1 MLPKLFD
8 GYSLKEWHDRA
19 LGDDRTAPDEGAR
32 CYLGRMYAKGIGVGK
47 DEAQAAHWFRLAAE
61 SGNAEAQRY
70 LAFALLNGRGVPLDE
85 AEGIR
90 RLRQAADAADVPAQR
105 QLGYHYAS
113 GIGLPT
119 NEQLAVHWFTLAARQ
134 GDRFAQYN
142 LAFALAN
149 GRGAER
155 SPLEALRWYR
165 LAAEQAMPEAQVAL
179 GQIYEHGVGVP
190 VDYEQSLFW
199 NRQAARKSNAEAC
212 NNLGWLYENGLG
224 VPQNLAEARH
234 WYEEAARQEFA
245 GAKQRLLNL
254 RERTASAGNVS
265 RVTMLPLHAPE
276 HSITEYLNAAF
287 ADFVGLEA
295 VRDEVFRQA
304 SYLQVQ
310 KMRASQG
317 LRIPNSPSRHLV
329 FIGNPGTGKTSI
341 ARIIAGLY
349 QRLGILKTDKVVET
363 DRAGL
368 VAPYVGQTAI
378 KTRAI
383 AESALGGVLFIDEAY
398 ALARSSEQD
407 FGREAIETLL
417 KMMED
422 HRDDLVVIVA
432 GYVNEMDHLIQ
443 ANPGL
448 ASRFNRYIRFPNY
461 TAPELL
467 AIFLNF
473 CKSHSYV
480 LDSSIHHGLELVFS
494 REIHVQQQ
502 KFSNA
507 RYARNLFEKVI
518 EAQAQRVF
526 ALPDASKAD
535 LQNIVSADVALALGE
550 PLPTGEGQ
558 SARYEV
564 AIKRLNDLVGLGR
577 VKRQVQRLSDFLR
590 VQRARSA
597 QGSKAPAGLS
607 HHLVF
612 TGNPGTGKTAVAR
625 ILADIYF
632 SLGVTLSNRLVE
644 VDRAGL
650 VAGYIGQ
657 SAIKTQEV
665 ITSALGG
672 ILFIDEAY
680 ALAHGDDERDF
691 GREVI
696 DTLLKSMEDHREELV
711 VIAAGYTE
719 PMTHFINSN
728 PGLRSRFNHY
738 IEFDDYPPEDLLGI
752 FEVFGRDASY
762 TLEASARTALLES
775 LNVQYAAGQTT
786 DNGRFVRNV
795 FQRCLELQ
803 ANRLASAGVS
813 VGADLNLLTTPDVDA
828 ALAEVLA
835 DRARLVG

>member
-8 GYSLKEWHDRA
+8 GHTLQELHGLA
-19 LGDDRTAPDEGAR
+19 VGDAQHAPDVGAQ
-32 CYLGRMYAKGIGVGK
+32 CYLGRLYAKGIGVAK
-47 DEAQAAHWFRLAAE
+47 DEAQAAYWFRLAADG
-61 SGNAEAQRY
+61 GNAEAQRN
-70 LAFALLNGRGVPLDE
+70 LAFALLNGRGLPKDE
-85 AEGIR
+85 VEGIR
-90 RLRQAADAADVPAQR
+90 RLRLAADAADVPAQR

-113 GIGLPT
+113 GIGLPQD
-119 NEQLAVHWFTLAARQ
+119 EALAVRWFGLAARK
-134 GDRFAQYN
+134 DDVFAQYN

-149 GRGAER
+149 GRGIAR
-155 SPLEALRWYR
+155 DPLEAIRWYQ
-165 LAAEQAMPEAQVAL
+165 LAADQGMPEAQVAL
-179 GQIYEHGVGVP
+179 GLIYEHGVGVP
-190 VDYEQSLFW
+190 VDYGKSVHW
-199 NRQAARKSNAEAC
+199 NRQAAKKANAEAC

-224 VPQNLAEARH
+224 VPQDLSQARH

-245 GAKQRLLNL
+245 GAKQRLLRL
-254 RERTASAGNVS
+254 RERTAEPGQDAIAPLSP
-265 RVTMLPLHAPE
+265 LPDEEA
-276 HSITEYLNAAF
+276 SITAYLNAAF
-287 ADFVGLEA
+287 AGFVGLEA

-310 KMRASQG
+310 KMRANQG
-317 LRIPNSPSRHLV
+317 LRVPKSPSRHLV

-368 VAPYVGQTAI
+368 VAPYVGQTAL
-378 KTRAI
+378 KTRAV

-398 ALARSSEQD
+398 ALARTSEQD

-432 GYVNEMDHLIQ
+432 GYVTEMDHLIQ

-448 ASRFNRYIRFPNY
+448 ASRFNRYIRFPDY

-473 CKSHSYV
+473 CASHSYV
-480 LDSSIHHGLELVFS
+480 LDSTTHQGLQLVFS
-494 REIHVQQQ
+494 REIHIQRQ

-507 RYARNLFEKVI
+507 RYVRNLFEKVI

-526 ALPDASKAD
+526 ALPNASKAD
-535 LQNIVSADVALALGE
+535 LQNIVPADVAMGLGE

-564 AIKRLNDLVGLGR
+564 AIKRLNDLVGLER

-597 QGSKAPAGLS
+597 QGSKLPSGLS

-625 ILADIYF
+625 ILADVYF

-644 VDRAGL
+644 VDRSGL

-657 SAIKTQEV
+657 SALKTQEV
-665 ITSALGG
+665 VASALGG

-680 ALAHGDDERDF
+680 ALAQGDDGRDF
-691 GREVI
+691 GHEVI
-696 DTLLKSMEDHREELV
+696 DTLLKAMEDHREELV
-711 VIAAGYTE
+711 VIVAGYTR
-719 PMTHFINSN
+719 PMTQFINSN

-738 IEFDDYPPEDLLGI
+738 IEFDDYPPDDLLGI
-752 FEVFGRDASY
+752 FEAFGRDASY
-762 TLEASARTALLES
+762 TLAPAARSFLQQRLHTH
-775 LNVQYAAGQTT
+775 YAAGQTK

-803 ANRLASAGVS
+803 ANRLAGAGVTA
-813 VGADLNLLTTPDVDA
+813 GADLNLLTTPDVEA
-828 ALAEVLA
+828 ALAEVLS
-835 DRARLVG
+835 DWSRP

>member
-1 MLPKLFD
+1 MFPKLFD
-8 GYSLKEWHDRA
+8 GYTLQELHDRA
-19 LGDDRTAPDEGAR
+19 VGDAHHAPDVGAQ
-32 CYLGRMYAKGIGVGK
+32 CHLGRLYAKGIGVGK
-47 DEAQAAHWFRLAAE
+47 DEAQAAHWFRLAADG
-61 SGNAEAQRY
+61 GNAEAQRN
-70 LAFALLNGRGVPLDE
+70 LAFALLNGRGVGKDE
-85 AEGIR
+85 VEGIR
-90 RLRQAADAADVPAQR
+90 RLRLAADAADVPAQR

-113 GIGLPT
+113 GIGLPQD
-119 NEQLAVHWFTLAARQ
+119 EALAVHWFALAARH
-134 GDRFAQYN
+134 DDVFAQYN

-155 SPLEALRWYR
+155 DPLAAIRWYQ
-165 LAAEQAMPEAQVAL
+165 LAAEQGMPEAQVAL
-179 GQIYEHGVGVP
+179 GVIYEHGVGVP
-190 VDYEQSLFW
+190 VDYAKSVHW
-199 NRQAARKSNAEAC
+199 NRLAAKKANAEAC

-224 VPQNLAEARH
+224 VAQDLNEAKH

-245 GAKQRLLNL
+245 GAKQRLQKL
-254 RERTASAGNVS
+254 RERTASSGHVARAGL
-265 RVTMLPLHAPE
+265 LPLHAPE
-276 HSITEYLNAAF
+276 QSITEYLNAAF
-287 ADFVGLEA
+287 AGFVGLEA

-368 VAPYVGQTAI
+368 VAPYVGQTAL
-378 KTRAI
+378 KTRAV

-432 GYVNEMDHLIQ
+432 GYVTEMDHLIQ

-448 ASRFNRYIRFPNY
+448 ASRFNRYIRFPDY

-473 CKSHSYV
+473 CTAHSYL
-480 LDSSIHHGLELVFS
+480 LDSTTHQGLQLVFS
-494 REIHVQQQ
+494 REIHIQRQ

-507 RYARNLFEKVI
+507 RYVRNLFEKVI

-526 ALPDASKAD
+526 ALPDATKAD
-535 LQNIVSADVALALGE
+535 LQNILPADVAMGLGE

-564 AIKRLNDLVGLGR
+564 AIKRLNDLVGLER

-597 QGSKAPAGLS
+597 QGSKLPTGLS

-632 SLGVTLSNRLVE
+632 SLGVTMSNRLVE

-665 ITSALGG
+665 VASALGG

-680 ALAHGDDERDF
+680 ALAQGDDGRDF
-691 GREVI
+691 GHEVI
-696 DTLLKSMEDHREELV
+696 DTLLKAMEDHREELV
-711 VIAAGYTE
+711 VIAAGYTG

-738 IEFDDYPPEDLLGI
+738 IEFDDYPPADLLAI
-752 FEVFGRDASY
+752 FEVFGRDAGY
-762 TLEASARTALLES
+762 TLEPSARSFLQDS
-775 LNVQYAAGQTT
+775 LGTHYAAGQTT

-803 ANRLASAGVS
+803 ANRLASAGVTA
-813 VGADLNLLTTPDVDA
+813 GAELNLLTTPDIDA

-835 DRARLVG
+835 DRARLAG

>member
-1 MLPKLFD
+1 MIPKLFD
-8 GYSLKEWHDRA
+8 GHTLQELHGLA
-19 LGDDRTAPDEGAR
+19 VGDAQHAPDVGAQ
-32 CYLGRMYAKGIGVGK
+32 CYLGRLYAKGIGVAK
-47 DEAQAAHWFRLAAE
+47 DEAQAAYWFRLAADG
-61 SGNAEAQRY
+61 GNAEAQRN
-70 LAFALLNGRGVPLDE
+70 LAFALLNGRGLPKDE

-90 RLRQAADAADVPAQR
+90 RLRLAADDADVPAQR

-113 GIGLPT
+113 GIGLPQD
-119 NEQLAVHWFTLAARQ
+119 EALAVRWFGLAARK
-134 GDRFAQYN
+134 DDVFAQYN

-149 GRGAER
+149 GRGIAR
-155 SPLEALRWYR
+155 DPLEAIRWYQ
-165 LAAEQAMPEAQVAL
+165 LAADQGMPEAQVAL
-179 GQIYEHGVGVP
+179 GLIYEHGVGVP
-190 VDYEQSLFW
+190 VDYGKSVHW
-199 NRQAARKSNAEAC
+199 NRQAAKKANAEAC

-224 VPQNLAEARH
+224 VPQDLSQARH

-245 GAKQRLLNL
+245 GAKQRLLRL
-254 RERTASAGNVS
+254 RERTAEPGQAAIAPLSP
-265 RVTMLPLHAPE
+265 LPDEEA
-276 HSITEYLNAAF
+276 SITAYLNAAF
-287 ADFVGLEA
+287 AGFVGLEA

-317 LRIPNSPSRHLV
+317 LRVPKSPSRHLV

-368 VAPYVGQTAI
+368 VAPYVGQTAL
-378 KTRAI
+378 KTRAV

-432 GYVNEMDHLIQ
+432 GYVTEMDHLIQ

-448 ASRFNRYIRFPNY
+448 ASRFNRYIRFPDY

-473 CKSHSYV
+473 CASHSYV
-480 LDSSIHHGLELVFS
+480 LDSTTHQGLQLVFS
-494 REIHVQQQ
+494 REIHIQRQ

-507 RYARNLFEKVI
+507 RYVRNLFEKVI

-526 ALPDASKAD
+526 ALPNASKAD
-535 LQNIVSADVALALGE
+535 LQNIVPADVAMGLGE

-564 AIKRLNDLVGLGR
+564 AIKRLNDLVGLER

-597 QGSKAPAGLS
+597 QGSKLPSGLS

-625 ILADIYF
+625 ILADVYF

-644 VDRAGL
+644 VDRSGL

-657 SAIKTQEV
+657 SALKTQEV
-665 ITSALGG
+665 VASALGG

-680 ALAHGDDERDF
+680 ALAQGDDGRDF
-691 GREVI
+691 GHEVI
-696 DTLLKSMEDHREELV
+696 DTLLKAMEDHREELV
-711 VIAAGYTE
+711 VIVAGYTR
-719 PMTHFINSN
+719 PMTQFINSN

-738 IEFDDYPPEDLLGI
+738 IEFDDYPPDDLLGI
-752 FEVFGRDASY
+752 FEAFGRDASY
-762 TLEASARTALLES
+762 TLAPAARSFLQQRLHTH
-775 LNVQYAAGQTT
+775 YAAGQTK

-803 ANRLASAGVS
+803 ANRLAGAGVTA
-813 VGADLNLLTTPDVDA
+813 GADLNLLTTPDVEA
-828 ALAEVLA
+828 ALAEVLS
-835 DRARLVG
+835 DWSRP

>member
-8 GYSLKEWHDRA
+8 GHTLQELHGLA
-19 LGDDRTAPDEGAR
+19 VGDAQHAPDVGAR
-32 CYLGRMYAKGIGVGK
+32 CYLGRLYAKGIGVAK
-47 DEAQAAHWFRLAAE
+47 DEAQAAYWFRLAADG
-61 SGNAEAQRY
+61 GNAEAQRN
-70 LAFALLNGRGVPLDE
+70 LAFALLNGRGLPKDE

-90 RLRQAADAADVPAQR
+90 RLRLAADDADVPAQR

-113 GIGLPT
+113 GIGLPQD
-119 NEQLAVHWFTLAARQ
+119 EALAVRWFGLAARK
-134 GDRFAQYN
+134 DDVFAQYN

-149 GRGAER
+149 GRGIAR
-155 SPLEALRWYR
+155 DPLEAIRWYQ
-165 LAAEQAMPEAQVAL
+165 LAADQGMPEAQVAL
-179 GQIYEHGVGVP
+179 GLIYEHGVGVP
-190 VDYEQSLFW
+190 VDYGKSVHW
-199 NRQAARKSNAEAC
+199 NRQAAKKANAEAC

-224 VPQNLAEARH
+224 VPQDLSQARH

-245 GAKQRLLNL
+245 GAKQRLLRL
-254 RERTASAGNVS
+254 RERTAEPGQDAIAPLSP
-265 RVTMLPLHAPE
+265 LPDEEA
-276 HSITEYLNAAF
+276 SITAYLNAAF
-287 ADFVGLEA
+287 AGFVGLEA

-310 KMRASQG
+310 KMRANQG
-317 LRIPNSPSRHLV
+317 LRVPKSPSRHLV

-368 VAPYVGQTAI
+368 VAPYVGQTAL
-378 KTRAI
+378 KTRAV

-398 ALARSSEQD
+398 ALARTSEQD

-432 GYVNEMDHLIQ
+432 GYVTEMDHLIQ

-448 ASRFNRYIRFPNY
+448 ASRFNRYIRFPDY

-473 CKSHSYV
+473 CASHSYV
-480 LDSSIHHGLELVFS
+480 LDSTTHQGLQLVFS
-494 REIHVQQQ
+494 REIHIQRQ

-507 RYARNLFEKVI
+507 RYVRNLFEKVI

-526 ALPDASKAD
+526 ALPNASKAD
-535 LQNIVSADVALALGE
+535 LQNIVPADVAMGLGE

-564 AIKRLNDLVGLGR
+564 AIKRLNDLVGLER

-597 QGSKAPAGLS
+597 QGSKLPSGLS

-625 ILADIYF
+625 ILADVYF

-644 VDRAGL
+644 VDRSGL

-657 SAIKTQEV
+657 SALKTQEV
-665 ITSALGG
+665 VASALGG

-680 ALAHGDDERDF
+680 ALAQGDDGRDF
-691 GREVI
+691 GHEVI
-696 DTLLKSMEDHREELV
+696 DTLLKAMEDHREELV
-711 VIAAGYTE
+711 VIVAGYTR
-719 PMTHFINSN
+719 PMTQFINSN

-738 IEFDDYPPEDLLGI
+738 IEFDDYPPDDLLGI
-752 FEVFGRDASY
+752 FEAFGRDASY
-762 TLEASARTALLES
+762 TLAPAARSFLQQRLHTH
-775 LNVQYAAGQTT
+775 YAAGQTK

-803 ANRLASAGVS
+803 ANRLAGVG
-813 VGADLNLLTTPDVDA
+813 VTAGADLNLLTTPDVEA
-828 ALAEVLA
+828 ALAEVLS
-835 DRARLVG
+835 DWSRP